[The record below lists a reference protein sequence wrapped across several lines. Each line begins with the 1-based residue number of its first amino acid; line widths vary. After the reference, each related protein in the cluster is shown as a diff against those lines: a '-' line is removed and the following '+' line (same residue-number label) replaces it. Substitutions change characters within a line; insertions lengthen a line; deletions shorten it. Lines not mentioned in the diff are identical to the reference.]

1 MTKQTKKLTTIFAV
15 MAITMFAVIAEVI
28 PVGVEGHML
37 KCHSTQMNWAEYIL
51 VPCGTKEN
59 IYLSDQLWDE
69 VVTDDGEIPGFKR
82 TEQTRRY
89 DSAYEDTLKLLE
101 PSNSFYIAVGTPEFI
116 QHARVWKSRNTGK
129 FYQKDVT
136 WTKIGD

>member
-1 MTKQTKKLTTIFAV
+1 MTKQTKKLIAIFAV
-15 MAITMFAVIAEVI
+15 MAITMFAVIAEVTPI
-28 PVGVEGHML
+28 GVEGHML
-37 KCHSTQMNWAEYIL
+37 KCHSTQIGGDIL
-51 VPCGTKEN
+51 VPCGSEKD

-69 VVTDDGEIPGFKR
+69 IAVDEGDIPGFKR
-82 TEQTRRY
+82 TEKTMRF
-89 DSAYEDTLKLLE
+89 DSVCEDALKLLE